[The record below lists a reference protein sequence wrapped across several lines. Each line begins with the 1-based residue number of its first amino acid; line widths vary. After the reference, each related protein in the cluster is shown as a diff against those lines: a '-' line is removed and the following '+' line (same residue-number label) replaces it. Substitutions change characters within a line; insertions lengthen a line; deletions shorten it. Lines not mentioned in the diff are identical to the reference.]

1 MTYKKGY
8 FIKLWAVR
16 VILIALIA
24 LWMSTIFGF
33 SAENGEQF
41 ILSEFCITWC
51 ASKDDVMYAATHYR
65 NGEIPNENAIKITAD
80 FPSYKATQEQAIPK
94 FKYYTMLIADLKKT
108 LDEEVNPLLNN

>member
-1 MTYKKGY
+1 MSDLVCDIEVDEDRYKGKS
-8 FIKLWAVR
+8 IR
-16 VILIALIA
+16 NVI
-24 LWMSTIFGF
+24 
-33 SAENGEQF
+33 ENMKHNCIEKVV
-41 ILSEFCITWC
+41 SEFCITWC